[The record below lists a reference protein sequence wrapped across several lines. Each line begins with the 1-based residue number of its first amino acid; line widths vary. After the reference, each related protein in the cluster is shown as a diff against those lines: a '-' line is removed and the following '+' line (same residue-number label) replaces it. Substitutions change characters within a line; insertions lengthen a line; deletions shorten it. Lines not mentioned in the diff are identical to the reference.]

1 MSDIFFL
8 ISPFMSWPF
17 GTRPC
22 ILKAEKGATDMD
34 MKKIGGF
41 LKFLRKE
48 RGLTQEQ
55 AGEIFMVTG
64 RTISRW
70 ENGVNMP
77 DLNLLL
83 QIAEYYD
90 VELEEILNGERRNE
104 DMDKKLKNT
113 LLKAADY
120 SELEKKQKA
129 KAGNVAFMVMFFICV
144 IGSLLQI
151 VFTGDIKI
159 AVGETAAVIV
169 GGAAYISLIL
179 YNGLWESRA
188 GKKRACFSD
197 LVISILCGG
206 VFSVL
211 YSFCILRMGAD
222 KIQAIQLGTGFFL
235 GITIIGFLVLRGLA
249 WINKKQRN
257 RREKVDL

>member
-1 MSDIFFL
+1 
-8 ISPFMSWPF
+8 
-17 GTRPC
+17 
-22 ILKAEKGATDMD
+22 MD

-41 LKFLRKE
+41 LKLLRKE

-77 DLNLLL
+77 DLSLLI

-129 KAGNVAFMVMFFICV
+129 KAGNVAFMVMFFTCV
-144 IGSLLQI
+144 IGILLQI
-151 VFTGDIKI
+151 ALTSDIKI
-159 AVGETAAVIV
+159 VMGETAAVIV
-169 GGAAYISLIL
+169 GGIAYISLLL

-188 GKKRACFSD
+188 GKKRAWFSD
-197 LVISILCGG
+197 LVISILCSG

-211 YSFCILRMGAD
+211 YGFCILRMGAD
-222 KIQAIQLGTGFFL
+222 KIRAIQLGTGFFL
-235 GITIIGFLVLRGLA
+235 GITIIGFLILRGLA

>member
-1 MSDIFFL
+1 
-8 ISPFMSWPF
+8 
-17 GTRPC
+17 
-22 ILKAEKGATDMD
+22 MD

-41 LKFLRKE
+41 LKLLRKE

-55 AGEIFMVTG
+55 AGEIFMVAG

-77 DLNLLL
+77 DLSLLI

-129 KAGNVAFMVMFFICV
+129 KAGNVAFMVMFFTCV
-144 IGSLLQI
+144 IGILLQI
-151 VFTGDIKI
+151 ALTSDIKI
-159 AVGETAAVIV
+159 VMGET
-169 GGAAYISLIL
+169 
-179 YNGLWESRA
+179 A
-188 GKKRACFSD
+188 GKKRAWFSD
-197 LVISILCGG
+197 LVISILCSG

-211 YSFCILRMGAD
+211 YGFCILRMGAD
-222 KIQAIQLGTGFFL
+222 KIRAIQLGTGFFL
-235 GITIIGFLVLRGLA
+235 GITIIGFLILRGLA

>member
-1 MSDIFFL
+1 
-8 ISPFMSWPF
+8 
-17 GTRPC
+17 
-22 ILKAEKGATDMD
+22 MD

-41 LKFLRKE
+41 LKLLRKE

-55 AGEIFMVTG
+55 AGEIFMVAG
-64 RTISRW
+64 QTISRW

-77 DLNLLL
+77 DLSLLI
-83 QIAEYYD
+83 QIVEYYD

-120 SELEKKQKA
+120 SELEKEQKA
-129 KAGNVAFMVMFFICV
+129 KAGNVAFMVMFFTCV
-144 IGSLLQI
+144 IGTLIQI
-151 VFTGDIKI
+151 AITADIKI

-169 GGAAYISLIL
+169 GGIAYISLIL

-188 GKKRACFSD
+188 GEKRAWFSD

-206 VFSVL
+206 FFSVL
-211 YSFCILRMGAD
+211 YGFCILRMGAD

>member
-1 MSDIFFL
+1 
-8 ISPFMSWPF
+8 
-17 GTRPC
+17 
-22 ILKAEKGATDMD
+22 

-41 LKFLRKE
+41 LKLLRKE

-55 AGEIFMVTG
+55 AGEIFMVAG

-77 DLNLLL
+77 DLSLLI

-129 KAGNVAFMVMFFICV
+129 KAGNVAFMVMFFTCV
-144 IGSLLQI
+144 IGILLQI
-151 VFTGDIKI
+151 ALTSDIKI
-159 AVGETAAVIV
+159 VM
-169 GGAAYISLIL
+169 
-179 YNGLWESRA
+179 
-188 GKKRACFSD
+188 GKKRAWFSD
-197 LVISILCGG
+197 LVISILCSG

-211 YSFCILRMGAD
+211 YGFCILRMGAD
-222 KIQAIQLGTGFFL
+222 KIRAIQLGTGFFL
-235 GITIIGFLVLRGLA
+235 GITIIGFLILRGLA

>member
-1 MSDIFFL
+1 M
-8 ISPFMSWPF
+8 
-17 GTRPC
+17 
-22 ILKAEKGATDMD
+22 E
-34 MKKIGGF
+34 
-41 LKFLRKE
+41 
-48 RGLTQEQ
+48 
-55 AGEIFMVTG
+55 
-64 RTISRW
+64 
-70 ENGVNMP
+70 
-77 DLNLLL
+77 
-83 QIAEYYD
+83 
-90 VELEEILNGERRNE
+90 
-104 DMDKKLKNT
+104 
-113 LLKAADY
+113 
-120 SELEKKQKA
+120 KA

-169 GGAAYISLIL
+169 GGAAYTSLIL

-188 GKKRACFSD
+188 RKKRACFSD

>member
-77 DLNLLL
+77 DLSLLIR
-83 QIAEYYD
+83 IAEYYD

-129 KAGNVAFMVMFFICV
+129 KAGNVAFMVMFFTCV
-144 IGSLLQI
+144 IGILLQI
-151 VFTGDIKI
+151 ALTSDIKI
-159 AVGETAAVIV
+159 VMGETAAVIV
-169 GGAAYISLIL
+169 GGIAYISLLL

-188 GKKRACFSD
+188 GKKRAWFSD
-197 LVISILCGG
+197 LVISILCSG

-211 YSFCILRMGAD
+211 YGFCILRMGAD
-222 KIQAIQLGTGFFL
+222 KIRAIQLGTGFFL
-235 GITIIGFLVLRGLA
+235 GITIIGFLILRGLA